1 MIHHDKSNRVR
12 SLLSF
17 CAFHFVDDGLTDSV
31 YLLLPFI
38 AAEFNLSYSQVGL
51 LKGVFIGSM
60 GLFQFPLSLLA
71 ERIGELTV
79 IGAGTFGLTGGFLLL
94 SRVHSFPGILF
105 SLIVAKGTAAGQHGL
120 SSSLVSKVF
129 EVTGRR
135 AAMGTYNFSGD
146 MGKVFLPFLLTL
158 MINLWG
164 WRQAITV
171 LSIGGFAVGAM
182 LWALAKEKKGPPLS
196 HRPEGKLGLQGKGWG
211 TQDRKSFP
219 ALLTI
224 GVIDISVRTALLTFL
239 PFLLLQKGIP
249 VAQVGFGLTLLFAGG
264 ALGKFACGVVAEWVG
279 IVPMVVG
286 TEVLTAAG
294 ILSLIG
300 LPSPWI
306 WVILPAVG
314 VVLNGTSSVL
324 YATVAEIIP
333 PGARSRGYG
342 LYYAITLGSGA
353 ISPMV
358 YGLMTDS
365 LGLSVPLMGTALMA
379 LLTLPLS
386 RYLTKPEKA

>member
-1 MIHHDKSNRVR
+1 LFLFTNNPAQRASNLIHHDKSNKVR

-38 AAEFNLSYSQVGL
+38 AAEFKLSYSQVGL
-51 LKGVFIGSM
+51 LKGAFSGSM

-105 SLIVAKGTAAGQHGL
+105 SLIVAKGMAAGQHGL
-120 SSSLVSKVF
+120 SSSLVSKAF

-146 MGKVFLPFLLTL
+146 MGKVFLPFLLAL

-164 WRQAITV
+164 WRQAITI
-171 LSIGGFAVGAM
+171 LSIGGFAAGAI
-182 LWALAKEKKGPPLS
+182 LWGLAREKKGPPLS
-196 HRPEGKLGLQGKGWG
+196 HPSEEKLGLQGKGWG
-211 TQDRKSFP
+211 IRDRKSFP

-239 PFLLLQKGIP
+239 PFLLLEKGIP

-264 ALGKFACGVVAEWVG
+264 AIGKFACGVVAEWLG

-294 ILSLIG
+294 ILSLTW

-306 WVILPAVG
+306 WVILPVVG

-353 ISPMV
+353 ISQW
-358 YGLMTDS
+358 S
-365 LGLSVPLMGTALMA
+365 MA
-379 LLTLPLS
+379 
-386 RYLTKPEKA
+386 